1 MAHNNLWYVRRGRT
15 LKGPFPAGLISRYIL
30 LERIRLS
37 DELSQD
43 RTTWKPVKAC
53 AELIPEVL
61 KADPEDED
69 AQRRL
74 EAARRWADE
83 RRGEDQRAWGGA
95 GDQPGEVAE
104 VRDAGERRS
113 AERRRT
119 ESEEQAQFRQI
130 HQRLIGAAHQ
140 KQHYL
145 LQLSMI
151 LIVVAVVIGAAMYYT
166 PSKTINTADCTAPPG
181 LGVNW
186 SNCRLQGIQ
195 VPGKDLRGAH
205 LNSTDASGSDLAGTN
220 LRQAVLSYADLSLAN
235 LRGADLRDAQL
246 VGTNLRRANLAQAD
260 LRRAN
265 LAYADLTGARL
276 TGAQLQGAR
285 LDHAI
290 WVDGQTCQPG
300 SLGRCLTGVP
310 AVPPVR

>member
-30 LERIRLS
+30 LDRIRLS

-53 AELIPEVL
+53 VELIPDVL
-61 KADPEDED
+61 KADPDDED
-69 AQRRL
+69 APRRL

-83 RRGEDQRAWGGA
+83 RRGEDQRVWGTA
-95 GDQPGEVAE
+95 GDQPGETLE
-104 VRDAGERRS
+104 AGERRS
-113 AERRRT
+113 AERRRM

-130 HQRLIGAAHQ
+130 HQRLTGAPRQ

-181 LGVNW
+181 PGVNW
-186 SNCRLQGIQ
+186 SNCRLQGVQ
-195 VPGKDLRGAH
+195 VSEKDLRGAH
-205 LNSTDASGSDLAGTN
+205 LNSTDVSGSNFAGTN

-235 LRGADLRDAQL
+235 LQGADLRDAQL

-310 AVPPVR
+310 AAAPVR